1 MGVDPVVK
9 LTGSFHL
16 PPYNAEEQAAIG
28 EAKVAADKSGEQT
41 RADLVFPNLMIG
53 NMYAAEDAQYLAS
66 QGVTHLLNTAGLQT
80 EPDCVRPNLEE
91 LEVRGIKVLTLPI
104 NDRAF
109 VGIKEHFPTSG
120 AWIREA
126 LQGGGKVLVNCF
138 QGASRSA
145 TIVLAYMV
153 DPVVKLTGSFHLPP
167 YNAEEQAAIG
177 EAKVAA
183 DKSGEQT
190 RADLVFP
197 NLMIGNMYAAED
209 AQYLA
214 SQGVTHLLNTAGL
227 QTEPDCVR
235 PNLEE

>member
-1 MGVDPVVK
+1 MGQQIGNMSSVEELSGLLASTKPPKQLLHPTLHAPPYMVDPVVK

-16 PPYNAEEQAAIG
+16 PPYNAEEQEAIR

-91 LEVRGIKVLTLPI
+91 LEGKGIKVLTLPI

-109 VGIKEHFPTSG
+109 VGIKEHFPTSC

-145 TIVLAYMV
+145 TIVLAYLV
-153 DPVVKLTGSFHLPP
+153 EHEGLTLAEAVVKVKEGRD
-167 YNAEEQAAIG
+167 
-177 EAKVAA
+177 VW
-183 DKSGEQT
+183 
-190 RADLVFP
+190 P
-197 NLMIGNMYAAED
+197 NKGF
-209 AQYLA
+209 
-214 SQGVTHLLNTAGL
+214 L
-227 QTEPDCVR
+227 QQLIDWENKCNRKT
-235 PNLEE
+235 